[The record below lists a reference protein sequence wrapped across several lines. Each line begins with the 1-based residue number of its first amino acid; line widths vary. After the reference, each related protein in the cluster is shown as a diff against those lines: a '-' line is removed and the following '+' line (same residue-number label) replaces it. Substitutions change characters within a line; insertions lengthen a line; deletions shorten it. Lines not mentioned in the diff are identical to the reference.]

1 MTDLNTYVCN
11 VVEETVASKAARYR
25 LLNEKQLADMYKNAL
40 EAQGA
45 KKPWKESTID
55 ALVEVCVETGVISF
69 NG

>member
-1 MTDLNTYVCN
+1 MTDLNNYVCN

-40 EAQGA
+40 AAQGA
-45 KKPWKESTID
+45 EKPWKESTID

>member
-1 MTDLNTYVCN
+1 MTDLNNYVCN
-11 VVEETVASKAARYR
+11 IVEETAASKAARYR

-40 EAQGA
+40 AAESAG
-45 KKPWKESTID
+45 KPWKKSTID